1 MCFSAQLVIITGITK
16 PLKAEHGQRDE
27 DLNRSCLSMVS
38 NQNTSVGNNQNR
50 LPRSRVVPRGLPFL
64 SLLDAHPAPP
74 PTWVSAGQVSKLS
87 RCPTQECQVSL
98 LSSKCSPIIQGI
110 ASPHREK
117 RGSPLFLSTTLL
129 PKFTSFLFPVFHLNA
144 ARPREK
150 WVKASR

>member
-16 PLKAEHGQRDE
+16 PLKAEHGQMEE
-27 DLNRSCLSMVS
+27 DLNRFCLSTVS
-38 NQNTSVGNNQNR
+38 NQNTSFGNNQN
-50 LPRSRVVPRGLPFL
+50 PSSTFTRSSERIALFITPSCAP
-64 SLLDAHPAPP
+64 PP

-144 ARPREK
+144 VRPREK